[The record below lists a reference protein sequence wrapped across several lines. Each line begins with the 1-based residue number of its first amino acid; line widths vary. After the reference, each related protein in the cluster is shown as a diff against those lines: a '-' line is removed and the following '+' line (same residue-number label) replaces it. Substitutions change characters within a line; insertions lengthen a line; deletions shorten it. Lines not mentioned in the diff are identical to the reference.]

1 MNKTVILDKEELYKE
16 FIVNNKSLSE
26 CAEIFNCTGA
36 IIRRNL
42 HDYGIKK
49 DYSMVVKKRRQ
60 TLDELSDDEKQRRSE
75 AQSIRSKKTRSD
87 IQNDPVRLAEF
98 TKKQSESHKLVWENK
113 TEEELEDLSRRLSEI
128 QSNRTPEQKAEKLEK
143 EIATKKANHSFATSN
158 PEKDYEKYLKSIY
171 GEDDVV
177 SQYTD
182 DRYRSPVSGKKYWC
196 DFYIK
201 SKDLFIECNWFWMH
215 GFRPYNPDDE
225 WCQNQLSS
233 WKEKAIIKKT
243 YDHAIYVWTK
253 LDVEKRE
260 VAKNN
265 KLNFIEIY

>member
-1 MNKTVILDKEELYKE
+1 MNKTIILNKEELYRE
-16 FIVNNKSLSE
+16 FIVNNKSLKT
-26 CAEIFNCTGA
+26 CAEIFNCTMA

-42 HDYGIKK
+42 RDYGIKK
-49 DYSMVVKKRRQ
+49 DRSMMIKRRLQ
-60 TLDELSDDEKQRRSE
+60 TLDELPESEKKRRST

-98 TKKQSESHKLVWENK
+98 TRRQSESHKESWSNK
-113 TEEELEDLSRRLSEI
+113 TEEELAELSKKLSDI
-128 QSNRTPEQKAEKLEK
+128 QLSRTPEQKAEKLEK
-143 EIATKKANHSFATSN
+143 EIATKKANHSFTTSK
-158 PEKDYEKYLKSIY
+158 PENDYEEYLKSIY

-177 SQYTD
+177 PQYVD
-182 DRYRSPVSGKKYWC
+182 DRYKSPVSGKKYWC

-215 GFRPYNPDDE
+215 GFRPYDPDDE

-233 WKEKAIIKKT
+233 WKEKAITKKT

-260 VAKNN
+260 VAKKN